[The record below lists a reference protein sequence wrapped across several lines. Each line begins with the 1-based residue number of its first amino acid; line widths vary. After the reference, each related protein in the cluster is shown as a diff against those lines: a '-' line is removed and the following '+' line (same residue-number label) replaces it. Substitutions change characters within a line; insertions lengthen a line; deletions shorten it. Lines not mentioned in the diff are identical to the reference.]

1 MTVVVAFSCNLDWS
15 NLWNRVGTNRVETNR
30 VGTNRVGTNRVG
42 TNRVGTKQ
50 PNIGEKIDVQR
61 HLD

>member
-1 MTVVVAFSCNLDWS
+1 MTWMTVVVAFSCNLDWS

-42 TNRVGTKQ
+42 TKQ

>member
-1 MTVVVAFSCNLDWS
+1 LDWS

-42 TNRVGTKQ
+42 TKQ

>member
-30 VGTNRVGTNRVG
+30 VGTNRVEK
-42 TNRVGTKQ
+42 KQ

>member
-30 VGTNRVGTNRVG
+30 VETNRVGTNRVEK
-42 TNRVGTKQ
+42 KQ

>member
-1 MTVVVAFSCNLDWS
+1 MTVVVAFSCNLDWL
-15 NLWNRVGTNRVETNR
+15 NLWNRVGTNRVE
-30 VGTNRVGTNRVG
+30 TNRVGTNRVG